1 MNLSV
6 CNQMNLPVCNQMN
19 SSMTKLSTKLAN
31 NKNSLGAAEDHTG
44 SDNKK
49 VAISIEDISV
59 PERSKAS
66 ILYVYIIVS
75 IEIAFV
81 SYIAEING

>member
-1 MNLSV
+1 
-6 CNQMNLPVCNQMN
+6 MNLPVCNQMN
-19 SSMTKLSTKLAN
+19 SSTTKLSTNLTN

-49 VAISIEDISV
+49 VAIFIILHEDISV

-66 ILYVYIIVS
+66 ILYVYIIIS
-75 IEIAFV
+75 IEIAFL
-81 SYIAEING
+81 SYIVEING